1 MIPLEDQPRDRKNQ
15 SSEVESKVSQQ
26 LDNQVTPDVVPDLIS
41 INPQKIAQSQTA
53 TVEPENPV
61 NVIKLMIEN
70 VWNKVGLSFEQVN
83 NLFGKALATKMW
95 G

>member
-41 INPQKIAQSQTA
+41 INPENIVQSQTA

-70 VWNKVGLSFEQVN
+70 MWKSGFE
-83 NLFGKALATKMW
+83 FWASK
-95 G
+95 